1 MKGSSSKES
10 CSWHHRSVTCQLF
23 RFNYSF
29 VWTFYPSCFLQDF
42 GFILSAALA
51 GSTPAPAARN
61 SARFQARPPGDTQL
75 VAFAGTFSSAFGV
88 RAHRSIIPTYRKQT
102 SPENSA
108 IQEQLLLSY
117 SLLIQI
123 RSFDLPCRK
132 TTLLWAAAV
141 SRDDSNI
148 ALSSLMV

>member
-42 GFILSAALA
+42 GFVLPAALA

-61 SARFQARPPGDTQL
+61 FARFQARPPGDTQL
-75 VAFAGTFSSAFGV
+75 VAFAVTFSSAFGV
-88 RAHRSIIPTYRKQT
+88 RAHRSIIPTYSKQT
-102 SPENSA
+102 CPENSA
-108 IQEQLLLSY
+108 VQNNFCCPTLYSYKQEVLTCPVERPLCCGQQQFLEMTVILH
-117 SLLIQI
+117 
-123 RSFDLPCRK
+123 
-132 TTLLWAAAV
+132 
-141 SRDDSNI
+141 
-148 ALSSLMV
+148 